1 MEPDRWNQVDRLL
14 DAALELSPE
23 KRAAFLDKA
32 CAGDEGLR
40 KEIDALLASDDGAHS
55 FLEKPALELAAKAL
69 ADKKDSIAG
78 QTIGHYK
85 IISRVGAGGM
95 GEVYLAQDTKLDRK
109 VAIKFLPGSLVADE
123 QAQKRLVREA
133 QAAAKLDH
141 TNICSVYEV
150 GEEDGHRFI
159 VMQYVEGETLDIR
172 MKREPF
178 DVLDSIALAA
188 QVADALAE
196 AHAHAIIHR
205 DIKPANI
212 IITPRGQAKVMD
224 FGLAKL
230 AEPPALASALK
241 MDTEASTQTLL
252 TTPGAIIGTV
262 PYMSP
267 EQVHGQRLDARTDIF
282 SFGIVLYE
290 LLTGHQPFAAESAA
304 GTISAIL
311 THEPPPLTSCTCDVP
326 IELERIVSK
335 ALRKNREAR
344 YQTMRDMQIDLKYLK
359 DELDFE
365 RKRERSAPAK
375 SKAEIRGIVAGY
387 PAVETAVR
395 PTITDRWWT
404 RGISANKLS
413 IALAGLLVIALTTA
427 AYFYFSRIP
436 NLTINS
442 IAVLPFVNSS
452 KDVNAEY
459 LSDGITDS
467 LINSLSQLP
476 NVRMIAH
483 GSVSQ
488 YKGRELDPQEVGRE
502 LNVQAIVMGR
512 ITQLG
517 DNLSISAELVD
528 VRTNSRL
535 WGEQYNPKPRDIH
548 KVQTEIARE
557 ISDRLRVKLT
567 GEQQNRLTKRYTEN
581 ADAYLLYTKGRYFWD
596 KRTEAGMEKAREAF
610 NQATELDPTY
620 ALAYSGLADTYLFC
634 YCQLPRHETMPKAK
648 AYAEK
653 ALAIDD
659 SLAEAHTSLGFVKM
673 NYEFDWVGAETQLK
687 RAIELSPNYAVA
699 HQFYGGCLLQ
709 QGRTEEGLR
718 EAKRALELD
727 PLSLALNWYWGL
739 TLINARRYDEAI
751 NQLRKTIQ
759 MDPNYHLA
767 HSALGAAYLQ
777 KGMYPDALAEFQ
789 TANNLRRAGDPMGG
803 LAKVY
808 IALGNKAEAQKILDE
823 LKKRAEQ
830 TAEQSDNDPLQIAR
844 VYNALG
850 DKDQA
855 IEWLEKAYQR
865 RSFGMFFLKVDPD
878 FDNLRLDPRFTDL
891 LRRMN
896 LAS

>member
-1 MEPDRWNQVDRLL
+1 MPIMKPDRWNQVDRLL

-23 KRAAFLDKA
+23 KRAAFLDEA
-32 CAGDEGLR
+32 CVGDEELR
-40 KEIDALLASDDGAHS
+40 KELDALLASDDGAQS
-55 FLEKPALELAAKAL
+55 FLEEPALEVAAKAL
-69 ADKKDSIAG
+69 VDNKDSISG
-78 QTIGHYK
+78 QIIGHYK
-85 IISRVGAGGM
+85 IISRIGTGGM
-95 GEVYLAQDTKLDRK
+95 GEVYLAQDTKLDRR
-109 VAIKFLPGSLVADE
+109 VAIKFLPESLVADE
-123 QAQKRLVREA
+123 QARKRLVREA

-141 TNICSVYEV
+141 PNICSVYEV
-150 GEEDGHRFI
+150 GEEDGRSFI
-159 VMQYVEGETLDIR
+159 VMQYVEGETLDVR
-172 MKREPF
+172 RKREPF
-178 DVLDSIALAA
+178 DVSESIALAA

-205 DIKPANI
+205 DIKPSNI
-212 IITPRGQAKVMD
+212 IITPRGQAKVLD

-230 AEPPALASALK
+230 SEPTALVSGLNI
-241 MDTEASTQTLL
+241 DTEASTQALL
-252 TTPGAIIGTV
+252 TTPGTIIGTV

-282 SFGIVLYE
+282 SFGVVLYE
-290 LLTGHQPFAAESAA
+290 LLTGHQPFAAESGA

-311 THEPPPLTSCTCDVP
+311 THEPPPLTSHTRDVP

-335 ALRKNREAR
+335 SLRKNRDAR
-344 YQTMRDMQIDLKYLK
+344 YQTMRDLQIDLKHLK
-359 DELDFE
+359 EELDFE

-375 SKAEIRGIVAGY
+375 SNSEVRGIAEGH
-387 PAVETAVR
+387 PAVESTAH
-395 PTITDRWWT
+395 PATTDRWWT
-404 RGISANKLS
+404 RAFSANRRS
-413 IALAGLLVIALTTA
+413 IALAGLLLIALTTA
-427 AYFYFSRIP
+427 AYFYFSRTP
-436 NLTINS
+436 NRTINS
-442 IAVLPFVNSS
+442 IAVLPFANLS
-452 KDVNAEY
+452 KDANAEY

-483 GSVSQ
+483 GSVSR
-488 YKGRELDPQEVGRE
+488 YKGNEIDPQEVGRA

-528 VRTNSRL
+528 VGTNSRL
-535 WGEQYNPKPRDIH
+535 WGEQYNPKPTDIL
-548 KVQTEIARE
+548 KVQAEIARE
-557 ISDRLRVKLT
+557 ISDRLRLELT
-567 GEQQNRLTKRYTEN
+567 NEQQNRLTKRYTDN

-596 KRTEAGMEKAREAF
+596 KRTAAGMEKAREAF
-610 NQATELDPTY
+610 NQAIELDPSY

-634 YCQLPRHETMPKAK
+634 YCQLPRHETQPKAK

-659 SLAEAHTSLGFVKM
+659 SLAEAHASLGFVKM
-673 NYEFDWVGAETQLK
+673 NYEFDWVGAEKELK
-687 RAIELSPNYAVA
+687 RAIELNPNYAVA

-739 TLINARRYDEAI
+739 TLINARQYDEAI
-751 NQLRKTIQ
+751 SQLRKTIQ

-767 HSALGAAYLQ
+767 HSALGGAYLQ

-789 TANNLRRAGDPMGG
+789 TANNLRGSGDSVAGM
-803 LAKVY
+803 AKVHR
-808 IALGNKAEAQKILDE
+808 ALGNKVEAQKILNE
-823 LKKRAEQ
+823 LKQ
-830 TAEQSDNDPLQIAR
+830 TADKGETDPLQIAR

-855 IEWLEKAYQR
+855 IEWLEKAYER
-865 RSFGMFFLKVDPD
+865 RAFGMFFLKVDAD
-878 FDNLRLDPRFTDL
+878 FDNLRSDPRFTEL

-896 LAS
+896 LAP